1 MGETAGPLQQ
11 ALLGL
16 GITSPALLA
25 RGADL
30 DHASQRLLIDAADQ
44 LPPDHHPPTAATLN
58 KTAASAALVNHAL
71 ATGSPHAARL
81 LHQPGQADQS
91 EPQAELEPEA

>member
-1 MGETAGPLQQ
+1 MAGPLQHT
-11 ALLGL
+11 LLGL
-16 GITSPALLA
+16 GITSPTLLA

-44 LPPDHHPPTAATLN
+44 LPPDHHQPPAATLN

-71 ATGSPHAARL
+71 ATGGPQAAQL
-81 LHQPGQADQS
+81 LHRPGPA
-91 EPQAELEPEA
+91 PRWAEPEAQLEPDT